1 MHRNTAVASVDIHEK
16 SGMIESVSEI
26 FDCRHMPMGTYFLG
40 NETDAGLLNKWWI
53 GRSIPASRTGLA
65 DALIKLGMESSTQL
79 MQKSYGL
86 SLSDGYWICPE
97 NAGLKWSEINF
108 FENNFS
114 KDVGEIL
121 FGTHRDSENISLY
134 SPDNTADG
142 ALRKRW
148 IMSNVKRFLMKGG
161 SGRRQQEPFNEL
173 VAAAICRRLNIPH
186 ASYTL
191 TFENGN
197 PYSLSENFITE
208 KTELVPFAQINRIKP
223 LLDDNK
229 YTHTINCAEK
239 LGIENIRAGL
249 DRMIVLDFIIMN
261 EDRHFNNFGAVRD
274 SETLMWIGFAPIYD
288 SGNSL
293 WYTSDFI
300 GEPIA
305 SKPFRASHGEQIKLV
320 SDFSWYDEN
329 ALVGLADEMK
339 EIFAKADGVRPEN
352 KAEIIKH
359 TVLRA
364 KAIPEI
370 AEKISI
376 Y

>member
-1 MHRNTAVASVDIHEK
+1 
-16 SGMIESVSEI
+16 MIESVSGI
-26 FDCRHMPMGTYFLG
+26 FSSAHMPVGTYFPG

-53 GRSIPASRTGLA
+53 SRSIPASRTGLS
-65 DALIKLGMESSTQL
+65 DALNALNMESSTQL

-97 NAGLKWSEINF
+97 NSNLKWSEINF

-121 FGTHRDSENISLY
+121 FGSHHDSDNISLY

-142 ALRKRW
+142 ALRKKW
-148 IMSNVKRFLMKGG
+148 IMANGKRFLMKGG

-173 VAAAICRRLNIPH
+173 VAAAICRRLKIPH

-229 YTHTINCAEK
+229 FAHTLSCAEIS
-239 LGIENIRAGL
+239 GIKNIRAGL

-274 SETLMWIGFAPIYD
+274 CETLLWQGFAPIYD

-305 SKPFRASHGEQIKLV
+305 SKPFHTSHGEQIKLV
-320 SDFSWYDEN
+320 SDFSWYNEN
-329 ALVGLADEMK
+329 ALVGLSDEMS
-339 EIFAKADGVRPEN
+339 EIFSKANSVKPEN
-352 KAEIIKH
+352 KAAIIKH
-359 TVLRA
+359 TIQRT

-370 AEKISI
+370 VEKI
-376 Y
+376 YKARA